1 MKYPYTRTGNACTH
15 MHTTGQYRT
24 AIPQAGMLAD
34 ACPFALH
41 AHATC
46 VWHVCRVSGYACMCM
61 RRYTHT
67 FTCVRSQ
74 RASKC
79 TEEKKRGGRERER
92 ERERERPALALMGT
106 EGGAFALL
114 AVCPLPLVLADARP
128 FAADEKKKNSRR
140 QPRLSKSNSSLFF
153 SFRRGGKR
161 REKEKK
167 IKIKRKRKR
176 RRKNPG

>member
-46 VWHVCRVSGYACMCM
+46 VWHLCRVSGYACMCM

-92 ERERERPALALMGT
+92 ERERET
-106 EGGAFALL
+106 CVGADGDRGRSLCTPCSVPVA
-114 AVCPLPLVLADARP
+114 ACAR
-128 FAADEKKKNSRR
+128 RCQTLCCR
-140 QPRLSKSNSSLFF
+140 
-153 SFRRGGKR
+153 
-161 REKEKK
+161 
-167 IKIKRKRKR
+167 
-176 RRKNPG
+176 